1 MNGLYLGP
9 ENGGVTVHLKDVTSA
24 FHGFDFSQTKRFQNY
39 GGKENNRTQV
49 GFSPLTCK
57 KIGSNG
63 RSRCGAA
70 DTGLYLFC
78 QGNTQIRLK
87 PFVSGLFFIFPV
99 TFFASIFRV
108 LALTT

>member
-24 FHGFDFSQTKRFQNY
+24 FHGFAFLQTKRFQNY
-39 GGKENNRTQV
+39 GRKENKRTQV

-63 RSRCGAA
+63 RSRCGTT

-78 QGNTQIRLK
+78 QRNTQR
-87 PFVSGLFFIFPV
+87 P
-99 TFFASIFRV
+99 
-108 LALTT
+108 

>member
-63 RSRCGAA
+63 RSRCGTT

-78 QGNTQIRLK
+78 QRNTQNRLK
-87 PFVSGLFFIFPV
+87 SADFGRFSF
-99 TFFASIFRV
+99 TFATF
-108 LALTT
+108 LTA